1 MSPLIFSLL
10 FKDFLGCS
18 RSFEFPWELEGR
30 FINFYKEASGD
41 SDGLGRSWP
50 VTLLKMDFFKEQVY
64 IYRNTEEKTWR
75 LRTPCPVVSR
85 GVYSL

>member
-50 VTLLKMDFFKEQVY
+50 VTLLKMDFLKNKFTF
-64 IYRNTEEKTWR
+64 TET
-75 LRTPCPVVSR
+75 LRRHGDSAHPALLLAMGYTR
-85 GVYSL
+85 YK